1 MRAMTTQIGVRVQV
15 LPPDAPTR
23 LEVHLPSSSMSRPL
37 EVPLGAAERAEIAA
51 ALTARQEAMVGPL
64 ILRHFR
70 DAPPEVAEVAVV
82 LDVTAGP
89 ERSRSVRL
97 TAQEASDL
105 AALLNAPAHP

>member
-23 LEVHLPSSSMSRPL
+23 LEVHLPRSSISSPL

-51 ALTARQEAMVGPL
+51 ALTARQEATIGPFT
-64 ILRHFR
+64 LRHFR
-70 DAPPEVAEVAVV
+70 DAPPEVAVV
-82 LDVTAGP
+82 LDVTAGS